1 MDHDGPVVR
10 INTLLVDGASHLI
23 EHAMDGGE
31 QLHFVGLTLRWSA
44 IRAAV
49 LNLLSIAAVKVK
61 PNNLS
66 LVGRGACPAAANDDG
81 HTAIEFIGEKQV
93 LALQRSMLF
102 HPHKTCSPGRS
113 CHRKTSC
120 ERCSDVCHGVRLTRC
135 SARSTALR
143 SAPSARPKL
152 GPSM

>member
-1 MDHDGPVVR
+1 MDQGCIVVF
-10 INTLLVDGASHLI
+10 INTLVFDGGAHLI
-23 EHAMDGGE
+23 GHPLDAGQGF
-31 QLHFVGLTLRWSA
+31 QFVGLTLRWSA